1 MGTVGLEL
9 VQRGKVTGITG
20 EGSSQDEEGY
30 DELQTYFCQL
40 YPNLLTRIE
49 KNPKRL
55 SKSRTLRKT
64 KTVQQKGCRVPISLH
79 DKRDKE
85 IDRLIKKDTS

>member
-1 MGTVGLEL
+1 MKSSVNPWARSDGYRRV
-9 VQRGKVTGITG
+9 RTGITG

-49 KNPKRL
+49 KIL
-55 SKSRTLRKT
+55 TA
-64 KTVQQKGCRVPISLH
+64 
-79 DKRDKE
+79 
-85 IDRLIKKDTS
+85 